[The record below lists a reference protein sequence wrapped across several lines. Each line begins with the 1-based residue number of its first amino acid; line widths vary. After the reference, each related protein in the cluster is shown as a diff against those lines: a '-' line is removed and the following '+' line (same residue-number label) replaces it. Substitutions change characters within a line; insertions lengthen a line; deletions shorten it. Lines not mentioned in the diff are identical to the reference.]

1 MTKES
6 AQASTRRQFLKQGAI
21 VGAAA
26 LTGTA
31 LTGLTTSAWATDKNT
46 ESTKTA
52 NDTEKTS
59 KKTDKYSEKPGV
71 VTDFTLTDE
80 EQEFFEKLD
89 QELVVE
95 KGFQQMD
102 LEAVKS
108 FYHQDPALRF
118 ADADGPYMK
127 GWEEYGPN
135 WLAKI
140 FDGAAVEQHFVVRD
154 VYSYRIAVDTVIN
167 TMLIDNKTLLVND
180 QVVDSTMRLS
190 LIWKETDE
198 GWKVIHEHFSK
209 WTGELADMLG
219 YPNTGKVEIKL
230 NSEK

>member
-1 MTKES
+1 MH
-6 AQASTRRQFLKQGAI
+6 QAAKTTRRTFLKTGAL
-21 VGAAA
+21 VGAVVAGST
-26 LTGTA
+26 LTGGTLA
-31 LTGLTTSAWATDKNT
+31 GCTGNVG
-46 ESTKTA
+46 
-52 NDTEKTS
+52 
-59 KKTDKYSEKPGV
+59 GV

-80 EQEFFEKLD
+80 EQRFFEQLD

-95 KGFQQMD
+95 KGFQQMS
-102 LEAVKS
+102 LEGVKS

-127 GWEEYGPN
+127 GWDEYGNN

-140 FDGAAVEQHFVVRD
+140 FDGAALEQHFVVRD
-154 VYSYRIAVDTVIN
+154 VYSYRIAADTVVN
-167 TMLIDNKTLLVND
+167 TMLIDNKTLLVNE

-190 LIWKETDE
+190 LIWKETAD

-219 YPNTGKVEIKL
+219 YPNTDKVDIKL
-230 NSEK
+230 DSEL